1 MQTARSKTRAAA
13 AEESKRYCKVGLAD
27 CGSDLGLD
35 IIGREKFFMKKMK
48 RAALA
53 MASVTAISL
62 VGCGGSN
69 TTTTADTKAA
79 GESSAEGG
87 NSGDISGNI
96 TFSWWG
102 GDSRHEATEKAIEAF
117 QAKYEGVTV
126 SPEYGAWSGWEEKQS
141 LNILGGNSADLM

>member
-1 MQTARSKTRAAA
+1 
-13 AEESKRYCKVGLAD
+13 
-27 CGSDLGLD
+27 
-35 IIGREKFFMKKMK
+35 MKKMK

-87 NSGDISGNI
+87 NSGDNI

>member
-1 MQTARSKTRAAA
+1 
-13 AEESKRYCKVGLAD
+13 
-27 CGSDLGLD
+27 
-35 IIGREKFFMKKMK
+35 MKKMK

-102 GDSRHEATEKAIEAF
+102 GDSRHEATEKAPSL
-117 QAKYEGVTV
+117 TV
-126 SPEYGAWSGWEEKQS
+126 KFIKTPLKALFY
-141 LNILGGNSADLM
+141 LGFSAVSFRFTI

>member
-1 MQTARSKTRAAA
+1 
-13 AEESKRYCKVGLAD
+13 
-27 CGSDLGLD
+27 
-35 IIGREKFFMKKMK
+35 MKKMK

-102 GDSRHEATEKAIEAF
+102 GDSDM
-117 QAKYEGVTV
+117 
-126 SPEYGAWSGWEEKQS
+126 KQLKKRS
-141 LNILGGNSADLM
+141 RLFRQNTKV

>member
-1 MQTARSKTRAAA
+1 
-13 AEESKRYCKVGLAD
+13 
-27 CGSDLGLD
+27 
-35 IIGREKFFMKKMK
+35 MKKMK

-96 TFSWWG
+96 TFPG
-102 GDSRHEATEKAIEAF
+102 GAEIQDMKQLKKRSRLFRQNTK
-117 QAKYEGVTV
+117 V
-126 SPEYGAWSGWEEKQS
+126 
-141 LNILGGNSADLM
+141 